1 MADMDNSIHSYE
13 FDIIKWV
20 VDCMS
25 WTPQQKVIVRNLL
38 KLYALHTCKKIIE
51 MDIRD
56 MFIAVHTR
64 EGEQRNMRMVTK
76 YYFEPA
82 YRTLD
87 ESVVLDHWF
96 RTLKLV
102 KPPPSGLDI
111 LNIVSDDTRKGVLWK
126 RAVKEMVHR
135 SWKNQIQT

>member
-13 FDIIKWV
+13 FDIVKWV

-82 YRTLD
+82 YRILD
-87 ESVVLDHWF
+87 ESLVFDH
-96 RTLKLV
+96 
-102 KPPPSGLDI
+102 
-111 LNIVSDDTRKGVLWK
+111 
-126 RAVKEMVHR
+126 
-135 SWKNQIQT
+135 